1 MSFSVDLWNGFEII
15 KEKFNTTHKH
25 IKAFNKL
32 LNRFVSFEKD
42 YCTNLDYL
50 YKEFKDTG
58 NINYPLE
65 QSRLNIINMI
75 DFESKRRKEFIT
87 YITKN
92 IIEKISLY
100 LSEPKISLEQLFLD
114 GEELT
119 TNFNKTL
126 GKLISKQE
134 AFHSQCKELSS
145 FISQFE
151 LDNSMSDKM
160 SLAKCQKILTK
171 VNKSRD
177 EYLFYI
183 NETNIER
190 NRYNYKIE
198 EILNKLEK
206 TYRKTI
212 QRFKDYLFDFAH
224 QKYLSLQISY
234 EKEKSNYEKYHS
246 KIDLDQ
252 EELLFIMKNATKEFP
267 MIKIEFCPLKPNAIG
282 KFIKSKYRDKLNEK
296 DYNRILKS
304 IQTYF
309 QNHNVF
315 PNNLIQTGVSKISSS
330 KNQFEFFTGRR
341 FTKKEKNYIFDQ
353 YGKKLNT
360 IEDKI
365 KDKSPAEKEV
375 IIMNNINFIKNFINE
390 LITNGKVKMYEDKLN
405 NSENIFKLDD
415 NKDQKE
421 KLEKMDQ
428 NQKVNEL
435 FNLINISNESSP
447 VYIEA
452 FIKALSF
459 LRSKGYFEINKFNYN
474 LLQLIF
480 IRILEENPRDDY
492 MLKNILI
499 LAQTFFY
506 TDDEEKIYLQKGI
519 KGNEVLN
526 SPETWHRCI
535 NYTICLANTDKD
547 LTISIKKNDLINKIN
562 KEAFVT
568 VVSYLCDIK
577 IFTTE
582 SNTFDKV
589 KYFYANIYNL
599 DEKAVDQNVEDY
611 LNNYNKK
618 LQKNKEKEKNK
629 KMELKNE
636 SIGTENKGN
645 EMETKRGET
654 PNEDI
659 KNKNEIKEE
668 ETKEK
673 EKEKEKEIK
682 KTEIKENVIKESE
695 IKEETKN
702 IINNEETITNE
713 KENIEYSNSDNN
725 PIKNMDIENKIN
737 NDNEENSN
745 EEKSDEEKSNE
756 EKNNI
761 ININSE
767 ENINENKKENE
778 DQDDDT

>member
-134 AFHSQCKELSS
+134 TFHSQCKELSS

-151 LDNSMSDKM
+151 LDNSMGDKM
-160 SLAKCQKILTK
+160 SLTKCQKILNK

-506 TDDEEKIYLQKGI
+506 IDGEEKIYLQKGI

-582 SNTFDKV
+582 SNTFDRV

-654 PNEDI
+654 PNKDI

-668 ETKEK
+668 ET
-673 EKEKEKEIK
+673 KEKEKEIK

-713 KENIEYSNSDNN
+713 KENIEYTNSDNN

-778 DQDDDT
+778 DQDDDK